1 MYELQFIYTF
11 LILKMAIIRAYY
23 KRIEIYYIVS
33 KHG

>member
-11 LILKMAIIRAYY
+11 LILKMAIIRVYY